1 MTLTPGAISA
11 RILMSE
17 RLVVSTSAS
26 MFRSASGAIPGLE
39 VVLVMLISKV
49 AAPAASETG

>member
-1 MTLTPGAISA
+1 
-11 RILMSE
+11 
-17 RLVVSTSAS
+17 